1 MTLVTKALPQALCNQ
16 SRSFDVGSGTVRGC
30 SYPDDVCCCG
40 SFFHTGSLRVPRPPF
55 QQLSSYY
62 LFPSLS
68 LESKP
73 LMPHEQEAG
82 KPQRDGGGQ
91 QAQSVV
97 KWKGELVVSNA
108 TVLGEGEE
116 KEVLVLEQVGMC

>member
-1 MTLVTKALPQALCNQ
+1 
-16 SRSFDVGSGTVRGC
+16 
-30 SYPDDVCCCG
+30 
-40 SFFHTGSLRVPRPPF
+40 
-55 QQLSSYY
+55 
-62 LFPSLS
+62 
-68 LESKP
+68 
-73 LMPHEQEAG
+73 MPHEQEAG